1 MFSAG
6 RRRGALRLSSR
17 ERLMGEV
24 EGKPDGVPLLP
35 SALALPPRPSSCGR
49 WQWML
54 RSQTKRAGL
63 LFGGGR
69 LFAPLAPC
77 QKHVQSPALCLCESF
92 VSAPSA
98 EPLSPCPP
106 FKCFFPRFCAPLSRL
121 RGNEGAGRFPNF
133 GRGKWCLPQLRAP
146 QPAGVRQLFVRG
158 GAGGAGPAAWA
169 GGWGGKEGTRQ
180 EGRAPH
186 PHPHLLCFAENSCFF
201 FPFYPLKRGG
211 GRECESFDTVGV
223 KRRNFFFL

>member
-1 MFSAG
+1 
-6 RRRGALRLSSR
+6 
-17 ERLMGEV
+17 
-24 EGKPDGVPLLP
+24 
-35 SALALPPRPSSCGR
+35 
-49 WQWML
+49 ML

-69 LFAPLAPC
+69 LSAPLAPC

-169 GGWGGKEGTRQ
+169 GGWGEKRGLGRRVAHPTRTLICFV
-180 EGRAPH
+180 
-186 PHPHLLCFAENSCFF
+186 LLKIPAFS
-201 FPFYPLKRGG
+201 FPFIH
-211 GRECESFDTVGV
+211 
-223 KRRNFFFL
+223 